1 MSNILLDDLIWLKI
15 INYLYELYIKGNN
28 LIPNEELYAIINK
41 QINDEG
47 VNVKI
52 IKNKVRRK
60 KNEFE
65 QKIVRILTSKDILKR
80 HQGPDNGY
88 SINIDKLF
96 DFRDNLKNK
105 IHQQEQHEIQKTQV
119 ELSKK
124 QTKIIGKQTEIMG
137 KQRSISYGML
147 IVSFFMFVVTS
158 ILVYN
163 TVFVQTNISEGL
175 LNVSQTQADILKNQ
189 TEISQSQ
196 LALLEISTSPYNPE
210 LNVWFERGEPSILIK
225 ENLLNERNQTEI
237 VEICFK
243 NIGQTSTGHIYAY
256 WDNNWSFNSNN
267 IHIFDLESGKSR
279 CDDLYLVA
287 DGCSGI
293 KRDCNEDKEDTVPFG
308 ETELRLR
315 ITCDFCEPNKEWNE
329 TFDVIIR

>member
-1 MSNILLDDLIWLKI
+1 MGHREVGVEVMKKSLD
-15 INYLYELYIKGNN
+15 
-28 LIPNEELYAIINK
+28 EELIRVLDFLYSLDGKVKRDEIKKFINHK
-41 QINDEG
+41 QSS
-47 VNVKI
+47 KI
-52 IKNKVRRK
+52 IK
-60 KNEFE
+60 
-65 QKIVRILTSKDILKR
+65 ILRDKR
-80 HQGPDNGY
+80 VLEPIPSAGDGL
-88 SINIDKLF
+88 SVNIENLY
-96 DFRDNLKNK
+96 DFRNNLMNNVL
-105 IHQQEQHEIQKTQV
+105 QQEQHEIQKKQV
-119 ELSKK
+119 
-124 QTKIIGKQTEIMG
+124 KIIEKQ
-137 KQRSISYGML
+137 KWLPYGM
-147 IVSFFMFVVTS
+147 FFITF
-158 ILVYN
+158 ILVGS
-163 TVFVQTNISEGL
+163 TVYFSNI
-175 LNVSQTQADILKNQ
+175 Q
-189 TEISQSQ
+189 TEISQNQ

-315 ITCDFCEPNKEWNE
+315 ITCDFCEPNKEWDE
-329 TFDVIIR
+329 TFNAIIR